1 MYKELI
7 NIIIDVLK
15 RFKGVNFVRYSGDD
29 LNNAQHNHKTLQA
42 YLDDV
47 SFLQMN
53 ITQHIAKIEL
63 NLYILGFPENDTP
76 EDILDTQSQ
85 CYDVALYTLA
95 YLDNMEKYHGILS
108 LYDYSIL
115 TLSHYTGQNNA
126 GVKVSIVL
134 QVPDFTNLCELDEH
148 FGEPYEPEKDAD
160 IDIDVDETGDIDIK
174 PISLKP
180 NRRC

>member
-1 MYKELI
+1 MYKD
-7 NIIIDVLK
+7 IITTVTDVLS

-29 LNNAQHNHKTLQA
+29 LNNQQHNHKTLQC

-47 SFLQMN
+47 TYLQMN

-76 EDILDTQSQ
+76 DEILDTQNK
-85 CYDVALYTLA
+85 CYDVAIYTLA
-95 YLDNMEKYHGILS
+95 YLDNMPQYQGILS
-108 LYDYSIL
+108 LYDYSIM
-115 TLSHYTGQNNA
+115 TLSHYTGQSNA

-148 FGEPYEPEKDAD
+148 FNDNPYEPEEDKE
-160 IDIDVDETGDIDIK
+160 IDVDTKEVGEINIK
-174 PISLKP
+174 PIRLPK
-180 NRRC
+180 NRC

>member
-7 NIIIDVLK
+7 DIIMDVLS

-29 LNNAQHNHKTLQA
+29 LNNQQHNHKTLQA

-53 ITQHIAKIEL
+53 VTQHVAKIEL
-63 NLYILGFPENDTP
+63 NLYVLGFPEDTP
-76 EDILDTQSQ
+76 ESILDIQSK

-95 YLDNMEKYHGILS
+95 YLDSMVKYYNILS

-115 TLSHYTGQNNA
+115 TLSHYTAQNNA

-134 QVPDFTNLCELDEH
+134 KVPDFTNQCEIDDH
-148 FGEPYEPEKDAD
+148 FGDPYEPEKDKE
-160 IDIDVDETGDIDIK
+160 IDIDTNETGDIDIK
-174 PISLKP
+174 PITLRP